1 MFRTNS
7 MNAQLVWQHSAET
20 AKCCA
25 ASCCGRVGLFFLL
38 FILGMVA
45 LVVVAGNPKKED
57 DRGNM
62 FNHRGATY
70 RRNT

>member
-1 MFRTNS
+1 MV
-7 MNAQLVWQHSAET
+7 ALV
-20 AKCCA
+20 
-25 ASCCGRVGLFFLL
+25 VGAVRELPESSGDAFSPEEHHGHVSLY
-38 FILGMVA
+38 LGMVA

-70 RRNT
+70 R